1 MLIRIKLTVGKST
14 LDLVNFA
21 SDFFDFYKTM
31 TKKEKVSFNFNWRN
45 SFFVFYIS
53 LMAIVSPFL
62 VFPAIIMKFFKL
74 HNLSDRWVNR
84 IGRLYSRHA
93 FFVFDIRVE
102 VRGLEHLP
110 KEKNIC
116 FVSNHQGLADI
127 PLIVGYIP
135 IAIGF
140 IAKKE
145 LNKIPILN
153 FWLKAM
159 RCVMIDRSNARSA
172 VLSINQAIANIKGG
186 HPMVIFPEG
195 TRSRSNT
202 MGRFKSG
209 SFKLVTGANSLVVP
223 LTIDGT
229 YKTLEERG
237 TVSPADIKL
246 TIHPVVDISK
256 LSSSE
261 INVLPEY
268 IESIV
273 RSAL

>member
-1 MLIRIKLTVGKST
+1 
-14 LDLVNFA
+14 
-21 SDFFDFYKTM
+21 M

-62 VFPAIIMKFFKL
+62 VFPAIIMNFFKL

-135 IAIGF
+135 ISIGL

-145 LNKIPILN
+145 LKNIPI
-153 FWLKAM
+153 
-159 RCVMIDRSNARSA
+159 
-172 VLSINQAIANIKGG
+172 
-186 HPMVIFPEG
+186 
-195 TRSRSNT
+195 
-202 MGRFKSG
+202 
-209 SFKLVTGANSLVVP
+209 
-223 LTIDGT
+223 
-229 YKTLEERG
+229 
-237 TVSPADIKL
+237 
-246 TIHPVVDISK
+246 
-256 LSSSE
+256 
-261 INVLPEY
+261 
-268 IESIV
+268 
-273 RSAL
+273 